1 MDSRADSG
9 PTGRAVPYNIEAEE
23 AILGSLL
30 IDPDAITRVAPILR
44 GEDFYRRQNGLIYQ
58 AILDLHERR
67 EPTDLVMVCDELEK
81 HGQLEKVDGDA
92 YLISLMNAVPTPI
105 HAEHYARVVERDATL
120 RRLIQAAG
128 EIAGLAYDGS
138 EEEAEILDRAE
149 QRLFAV
155 SQRRLTRDFRPISSV
170 LSQVYDQIEERYQHR
185 GEMVGIPTGFA
196 DLDKLLGGLQPAD
209 LIIIAGRPGMGKT
222 SLALSI
228 LRHATIKHKL
238 CSALFSMEMSAEQV
252 VQRLISAESGIDSQ
266 RLRMGEIQESEWE
279 SFARAGA
286 ILSEV
291 PIFIDDTPAISPLEI
306 RTKSR
311 RVHAEHGLQLVVVD
325 YLQLMGGGGR
335 TENRVQEISQIS
347 RSLKALAMELRLP
360 VIALS
365 QLSRATEA
373 RQPPIPRLSDLRE
386 SGSIEQ
392 DADVVLM
399 IYRDEM
405 YNEDSDRKGLA
416 DIEVA
421 KHRNGP
427 TGKVQLYFAKQVASF
442 ADAEIYRQ
450 PEGY

>member
-1 MDSRADSG
+1 MG
-9 PTGRAVPYNIEAEE
+9 
-23 AILGSLL
+23 
-30 IDPDAITRVAPILR
+30 
-44 GEDFYRRQNGLIYQ
+44 
-58 AILDLHERR
+58 RR
-67 EPTDLVMVCDELEK
+67 E
-81 HGQLEKVDGDA
+81 
-92 YLISLMNAVPTPI
+92 
-105 HAEHYARVVERDATL
+105 R
-120 RRLIQAAG
+120 
-128 EIAGLAYDGS
+128 
-138 EEEAEILDRAE
+138 
-149 QRLFAV
+149 AV

-266 RLRMGEIQESEWE
+266 RLRVGEIQESEWE

-427 TGKVQLYFAKQVASF
+427 TGKVQLYFAKQLASF

>member
-1 MDSRADSG
+1 
-9 PTGRAVPYNIEAEE
+9 
-23 AILGSLL
+23 
-30 IDPDAITRVAPILR
+30 
-44 GEDFYRRQNGLIYQ
+44 
-58 AILDLHERR
+58 
-67 EPTDLVMVCDELEK
+67 
-81 HGQLEKVDGDA
+81 
-92 YLISLMNAVPTPI
+92 
-105 HAEHYARVVERDATL
+105 
-120 RRLIQAAG
+120 
-128 EIAGLAYDGS
+128 
-138 EEEAEILDRAE
+138 
-149 QRLFAV
+149 
-155 SQRRLTRDFRPISSV
+155 
-170 LSQVYDQIEERYQHR
+170 
-185 GEMVGIPTGFA
+185 
-196 DLDKLLGGLQPAD
+196 
-209 LIIIAGRPGMGKT
+209 
-222 SLALSI
+222 
-228 LRHATIKHKL
+228 
-238 CSALFSMEMSAEQV
+238 
-252 VQRLISAESGIDSQ
+252 
-266 RLRMGEIQESEWE
+266 MGEIQESEWE

>member
-1 MDSRADSG
+1 MDSRADGG

-81 HGQLEKVDGDA
+81 HGQLEKVGGDA

-170 LSQVYDQIEERYQHR
+170 LSQVYDQIEERHQHP

-228 LRHATIKHKL
+228 LRHATIKQNL
-238 CSALFSMEMSAEQV
+238 
-252 VQRLISAESGIDSQ
+252 
-266 RLRMGEIQESEWE
+266 
-279 SFARAGA
+279 
-286 ILSEV
+286 
-291 PIFIDDTPAISPLEI
+291 
-306 RTKSR
+306 
-311 RVHAEHGLQLVVVD
+311 
-325 YLQLMGGGGR
+325 
-335 TENRVQEISQIS
+335 
-347 RSLKALAMELRLP
+347 
-360 VIALS
+360 
-365 QLSRATEA
+365 
-373 RQPPIPRLSDLRE
+373 
-386 SGSIEQ
+386 
-392 DADVVLM
+392 
-399 IYRDEM
+399 
-405 YNEDSDRKGLA
+405 
-416 DIEVA
+416 
-421 KHRNGP
+421 
-427 TGKVQLYFAKQVASF
+427 
-442 ADAEIYRQ
+442 
-450 PEGY
+450 

>member
-1 MDSRADSG
+1 M
-9 PTGRAVPYNIEAEE
+9 
-23 AILGSLL
+23 
-30 IDPDAITRVAPILR
+30 
-44 GEDFYRRQNGLIYQ
+44 IYQ

-81 HGQLEKVDGDA
+81 HGQLEKVGGDA

-138 EEEAEILDRAE
+138 EGEAEILDRAE

-325 YLQLMGGGGR
+325 YLQLMGEAAAR
-335 TENRVQEISQIS
+335 RIESRRYRRYRV
-347 RSLKALAMELRLP
+347 L
-360 VIALS
+360 
-365 QLSRATEA
+365 
-373 RQPPIPRLSDLRE
+373 
-386 SGSIEQ
+386 
-392 DADVVLM
+392 
-399 IYRDEM
+399 
-405 YNEDSDRKGLA
+405 
-416 DIEVA
+416 
-421 KHRNGP
+421 
-427 TGKVQLYFAKQVASF
+427 
-442 ADAEIYRQ
+442 
-450 PEGY
+450 